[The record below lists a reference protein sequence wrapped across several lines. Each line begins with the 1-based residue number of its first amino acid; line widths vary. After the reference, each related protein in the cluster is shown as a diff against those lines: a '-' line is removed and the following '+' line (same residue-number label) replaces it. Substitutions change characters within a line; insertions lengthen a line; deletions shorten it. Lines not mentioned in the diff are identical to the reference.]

1 MFLHPSVCPQGGRC
15 YDVTSCYGQ
24 HSTPPPPGQ
33 QEGGTHPTGM
43 LSCFLFMTCQPS
55 FHILG
60 DIYINYTLNLSSCN
74 KSTLLPAS
82 TKLGQ
87 GNIFTSVCLS
97 TGGRGVCLSAC
108 WDTHPPPGADHPPSG
123 ADPPPPP
130 READCSIR
138 LTSGRYASYWN
149 AQAFY
154 FQRTASGSSLYVDL
168 TQLDLFN
175 SGRYFEDVKC
185 LQLSL

>member
-60 DIYINYTLNLSSCN
+60 DIYINYTLKLSSCN

-82 TKLGQ
+82 TELGQ

-97 TGGRGVCLSAC
+97 TGGRGVCLSSC

-123 ADPPPPP
+123 ADTQPPPPWEQTP
-130 READCSIR
+130 PPGSRLQHTVNERPVRILLECTSI
-138 LTSGRYASYWN
+138 LFSAS
-149 AQAFY
+149 
-154 FQRTASGSSLYVDL
+154 
-168 TQLDLFN
+168 
-175 SGRYFEDVKC
+175 C
-185 LQLSL
+185 LWIIFVRRSETIRSI

>member
-15 YDVTSCYGQ
+15 YDVTSCYGE
-24 HSTPPPPGQ
+24 HSNPPPPGQ

-97 TGGRGVCLSAC
+97 TEGRGVCLSTC
-108 WDTHPPPGADHPPSG
+108 WDTHPPRADHPPSA

-130 READCSIR
+130 GSRLQHTVNERPVPILLECTSI
-138 LTSGRYASYWN
+138 
-149 AQAFY
+149 
-154 FQRTASGSSLYVDL
+154 
-168 TQLDLFN
+168 LFSAN
-175 SGRYFEDVKC
+175 C
-185 LQLSL
+185 LWIIFVRRSDTVRSV